1 MRTII
6 NRHGEQV
13 VRLPRRIIAVLLVAL
28 ASIMLTGCSVDLGVA
43 GDNDLQGARTKGDD
57 FYVGRYKA
65 DYDRFT
71 GEEAVFGGTG
81 KKATIHLTGTITST
95 SGTGRIL
102 VANGSDTKQ
111 PVPATDG
118 RIDQTYDVMGTS
130 FYIYVTGDQ
139 FTGSVNITS
148 KER

>member
-13 VRLPRRIIAVLLVAL
+13 VRLPRRIIAVLLVAF

-43 GDNDLQGARTKGDD
+43 GDNDLQGTRTQDGDS
-57 FYVGRYKA
+57 YTGGYKA
-65 DYDRFT
+65 DYSRFT

-81 KKATIHLTGTITST
+81 KKASIHLTGTITGT

-102 VANGSDTKQ
+102 VTNGSDTKR
-111 PVPATDG
+111 PVPATNG
-118 RIDQTYDVMGTS
+118 RIDQTYDVTGTS

-139 FTGSVNITS
+139 FTGTVNLTS
-148 KER
+148 KEQ